1 MIYCGRVKKIDSP
14 QNPLIKHVS
23 RLLRDGGYRHRH
35 GEFVVEGYRVFDSAV
50 GVKTLL
56 LREGAAAPTRGW
68 DGAEAV
74 SLAPRVFD
82 SLADTGNPQGA
93 LAVCVIPDPGVFA
106 PGGRYLFLDG
116 LQDPGNLGTLLRAA
130 AAFRLAGVV
139 CRSGSADPFGP
150 KAARAAAG
158 AVFRI
163 PIRTDGDLSF
173 LEGRRVIAAEVGGA
187 ALPDFPAPDDF
198 VLVVGNE
205 GGGISREVSALC
217 GEGVAVPMPGGTE
230 SLNAA
235 VSGCIILYAFTV
247 GRGPQGGVCPK

>member
-173 LEGRRVIAAEVGGA
+173 LEGRRVIAAEVGGRLFPIFRLPTISSWSSGTKGAESPGRFRPCA
-187 ALPDFPAPDDF
+187 AKGWRF
-198 VLVVGNE
+198 
-205 GGGISREVSALC
+205 RC
-217 GEGVAVPMPGGTE
+217 PGGP
-230 SLNAA
+230 N
-235 VSGCIILYAFTV
+235 
-247 GRGPQGGVCPK
+247 P